1 MNSSSCEHARGQ
13 IALAAIGRLPD
24 TERLALD
31 SHLEGCPEC
40 SNELA
45 EISGLEAALS
55 AAEIER
61 VDQVVDIPETLR
73 TAVLGS
79 LETEVARHRR
89 ASRFRVLAIAAAV
102 VILAG
107 GGTAIGVAAAR
118 SGQSGPAPAR
128 TFALTGPGGASATV
142 QLTAENWGTLVDLR
156 VSGQSGGSDLTVSM
170 REDNG
175 SWWTAGTYQ
184 SVSGGVVN
192 VTMSCAVPVREI
204 DGVRVTNA
212 SGKQVLGTYDD

>member
-1 MNSSSCEHARGQ
+1 MNLSSCEQARGL

-40 SNELA
+40 RNELA
-45 EISGLEAALS
+45 QLSGLEAALS

-89 ASRFRVLAIAAAV
+89 ASRLRVAAIAAAV

-107 GGTAIGVAAAR
+107 GGTAIGLAAAG
-118 SGQSGPAPAR
+118 SGHSGPAPA
-128 TFALTGPGGASATV
+128 
-142 QLTAENWGTLVDLR
+142 DLR
-156 VSGQSGGSDLTVSM
+156 PHRTRWCLRDRPANRREVGHPRGSPGLRPVRRKRPD
-170 REDNG
+170 RFDAEDNG
-175 SWWTAGTYQ
+175 SWWTAGTYH
-184 SVSGGVVN
+184 SVSGVVVN
-192 VTMSCAVPVREI
+192 VTMSCAVPARQI

-212 SGKQVLGTYDD
+212 AGKQVLGTYDD